1 MRSMKEFSQRVLD
14 ACSRIPRGKVSTYG
28 EIARV
33 LGKPKASRAV
43 GQALKRNPDAP
54 RIPCHRV
61 IRSDGSIGGYGGA
74 GKKGIEKKIRLL
86 RKEGVVVDKR
96 KIEIKNYFY
105 RF

>member
-1 MRSMKEFSQRVLD
+1 MSMKEFSHRVLN
-14 ACSRIPRGKVSTYG
+14 ACSRIPKGKVTTYV
-28 EIARV
+28 EIARS

-61 IRSDGSIGGYGGA
+61 VKSDGGVGGYGGA
-74 GKKGIEKKIRLL
+74 DKKGIEKKIRLL
-86 RKEGVVVDKR
+86 RKENVVVDKR

-105 RF
+105 RL

>member
-1 MRSMKEFSQRVLD
+1 MSKDFLDRVLD
-14 ACSRIPRGKVSTYG
+14 KCSRIPSGKVSTYG

-43 GQALKRNPDAP
+43 GQALKRNPHAP

-61 IRSDGSIGGYGGA
+61 VRSDGSIGGYGGA

-86 RKEGVVVDKR
+86 RKEGIDIEKGRV
-96 KIEIKNYFY
+96 KIGKHLH